1 MRNFGLCVFAV
12 VLSSPILSCGSSSSS
27 YGGGAGGSAGT
38 GMGGMSGTTGG
49 GGSDAASACQAAGT
63 LNVTASDST
72 AYVIDGVSNPDLT
85 LCRGSAYTFA
95 VNSPGHPFY
104 IKTVQS
110 VGTANAYSSGVTGN
124 GTDSGMVVFVVPADA
139 PSKLFYNCSIHAPMT
154 GALDIID

>member
-1 MRNFGLCVFAV
+1 MRYFGLCVLAV
-12 VLSSPILSCGSSSSS
+12 ILSGPIVSCGSSSN
-27 YGGGAGGSAGT
+27 GGGAGGSAGT
-38 GMGGMSGTTGG
+38 GMGGMSGTPGG
-49 GGSDAASACQAAGT
+49 GGSDATASACHAAGT
-63 LNVTASDST
+63 LNVTNSDST

-85 LCRGSAYTFA
+85 LCRGSTYTFA

-124 GTDSGMVVFVVPADA
+124 GADSGMVVFVVPADA